1 MIYHFKHIENGQ
13 IAEGYT
19 VLDIND
25 HEAEVANDDGPAI
38 LLAEKNGGELVAQ
51 QGKTPMSA
59 RLNQSSLAGV
69 VEVIEVKDVKKL
81 PETSQ
86 GEE

>member
-38 LLAEKNGGELVAQ
+38 LLAEKNGGELVTQ
-51 QGKTPMSA
+51 HGKPPKYKASLTGVAEVLEA
-59 RLNQSSLAGV
+59 RA
-69 VEVIEVKDVKKL
+69 VEAK
-81 PETSQ
+81 PETRNPKPEGSK
-86 GEE
+86 